1 MTARPA
7 DGLRSP
13 AARCAKLAAL
23 ACAGL
28 ALAWVGCSAGQPH
41 PAAPDFA
48 HPDLDGHTVRLSDLR
63 GRTVVIDFFATW
75 CEPCVFQPP
84 ELNQVW
90 AAHRASEKLV
100 VLGIEV
106 GGASAKEVRD
116 WVVENAAQADYPLLV
131 GGDEDLARRYD
142 ISGFPAT
149 VVVAPDGTIDSVTV
163 GLSTAAEIEERI
175 APLLGS

>member
-1 MTARPA
+1 MTARA
-7 DGLRSP
+7 TVL
-13 AARCAKLAAL
+13 AL

-28 ALAWVGCSAGQPH
+28 ALALAGCSAGQPH
-41 PAAPDFA
+41 PEAPDFA
-48 HPDLDGHTVRLSDLR
+48 HPDLDGRTVRLSELR

-75 CEPCVFQPP
+75 CEPCVLQPP

-90 AAHRASEKLV
+90 EAHRASDKLV

-106 GGASAKEVRD
+106 GGASADEVRA
-116 WVVENAAQADYPLLV
+116 WVAENAAQADYPLLV
-131 GGDEDLARRYD
+131 GASEDLARRYD

-149 VVVAPDGTIDSVTV
+149 VVIAPDGTIDSVTV
-163 GLSTAAEIEERI
+163 GLSTAAEIEQRI

>member
-1 MTARPA
+1 MTARILKVA
-7 DGLRSP
+7 F
-13 AARCAKLAAL
+13 
-23 ACAGL
+23 AGL
-28 ALAWVGCSAGQPH
+28 ALVWIGCSSGQSH
-41 PAAPDFA
+41 PEAPDFA
-48 HPDLDGHTVRLSDLR
+48 HLDLDGRTVRLSELR

-75 CEPCVFQPP
+75 CEPCVLQPP

-90 AAHRASEKLV
+90 RAYRDTEKLV

-106 GGASAKEVRD
+106 GGATAEEVRA
-116 WVVENAAQADYPLLV
+116 WGVENSAEAEYPLLV

-149 VVVAPDGTIDSVTV
+149 VIVAPDGTVDSVIV

>member
-1 MTARPA
+1 M
-7 DGLRSP
+7 
-13 AARCAKLAAL
+13 
-23 ACAGL
+23 
-28 ALAWVGCSAGQPH
+28 
-41 PAAPDFA
+41 
-48 HPDLDGHTVRLSDLR
+48 RLSELR

-75 CEPCVFQPP
+75 CEPCVLQPP

-90 AAHRASEKLV
+90 KVHRDSEQLV

-106 GGASAKEVRD
+106 GGATAEEVRA
-116 WVVENAAQADYPLLV
+116 WGAENSAEAEYPLLV

-149 VVVAPDGTIDSVTV
+149 VIVAPDGTVDSVIV

>member
-1 MTARPA
+1 MIGRALA
-7 DGLRSP
+7 F
-13 AARCAKLAAL
+13 AAL
-23 ACAGL
+23 AL
-28 ALAWVGCSAGQPH
+28 ALTGCAERQSH
-41 PAAPDFA
+41 PSAPDFA
-48 HPDLDGHTVRLSDLR
+48 HPDLDGRTVRLSELR

-90 AAHRASEKLV
+90 KAHRGSEKLV

-106 GGASAKEVRD
+106 GGASAEEVRA
-116 WVVENAAQADYPLLV
+116 WGNENAAEADYPLLV

-142 ISGFPAT
+142 ISGYPAT
-149 VVVAPDGTIDSVTV
+149 VVIAPDGTIDSVIV

-175 APLLGS
+175 APLIGS